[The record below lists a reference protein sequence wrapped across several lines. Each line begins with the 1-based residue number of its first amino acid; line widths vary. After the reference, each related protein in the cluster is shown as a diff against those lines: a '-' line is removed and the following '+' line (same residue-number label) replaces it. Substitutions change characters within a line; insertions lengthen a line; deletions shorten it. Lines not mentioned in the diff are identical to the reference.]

1 MTAKTATAPAA
12 PAVEER
18 ANRKTLE
25 GVVVSDKMD
34 KTRVIRVTR
43 SVLHPFYKKVM
54 TKSKKFHA
62 HDEGNEAREGD
73 LVEIAST
80 RPLSKLKRWRIVRVV
95 KAAPRAAEA
104 K

>member
-1 MTAKTATAPAA
+1 MTKTAPAPT
-12 PAVEER
+12 PAAVVDR
-18 ANRKTLE
+18 GQRKTLE

-34 KTRVIRVTR
+34 KTRVVKITR
-43 SVLHPFYKKVM
+43 SVLHPFYGKVM

-95 KAAPRAAEA
+95 KAAPRVAEA